1 MKKNF
6 WSLRSLFTGVFL
18 QLFARIAVI
27 LLTVTSSTLSTAAI
41 RTSSSIM
48 SMGTLLNAIV
58 TFVTAAIV
66 GYIFRN
72 VLIRISQQLVHAA
85 VPALIVSFFSTGFSL
100 SGENAFIMMCRVF
113 TWTLSALIG
122 ALTVSAYINRKRN
135 QEQ

>member
-1 MKKNF
+1 M
-6 WSLRSLFTGVFL
+6 